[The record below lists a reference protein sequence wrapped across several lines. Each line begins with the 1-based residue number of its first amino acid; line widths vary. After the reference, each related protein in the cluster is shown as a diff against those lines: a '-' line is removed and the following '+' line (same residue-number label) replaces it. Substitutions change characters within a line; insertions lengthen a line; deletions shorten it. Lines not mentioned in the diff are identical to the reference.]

1 MDLPAGSRQA
11 EDGGNRLRGRSIA
24 GGRREF
30 SRCGAEWPWSYLF
43 LAMAMFFFV
52 LHAAGRSLGLDAW
65 LRRGMAT
72 FCEQPTVVRYSGLS
86 FAALTTSRRRS

>member
-1 MDLPAGSRQA
+1 MVKTDCV
-11 EDGGNRLRGRSIA
+11 GRSIA
-24 GGRREF
+24 GGSREF

-43 LAMAMFFFV
+43 LAIVMFFFV

-72 FCEQPTVVRYSGLS
+72 FCEQPTAVRYSGLS